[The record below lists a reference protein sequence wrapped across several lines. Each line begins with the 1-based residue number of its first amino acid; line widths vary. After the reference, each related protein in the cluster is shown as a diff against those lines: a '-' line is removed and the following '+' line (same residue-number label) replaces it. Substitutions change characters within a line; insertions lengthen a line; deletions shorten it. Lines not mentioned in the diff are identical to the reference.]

1 MDKLKDLK
9 FSLGSWNKVSL
20 FLIFKKIKEE
30 QQITAGL
37 IEVEFKSKR
46 SAWAERVEA
55 LPWVPAPVERA
66 AAAALLALRVE
77 GIFSVVKLL
86 PHFCKKKPHSEA
98 RYWLRWGTADVTF
111 QSSKQLCLI
120 LKSGLSHAHPDGTL
134 EKHQSQ
140 RRGWGPRWKMVA
152 TEIQAPKSSLLTRS
166 SPRKR
171 FSGKNE

>member
-46 SAWAERVEA
+46 SAWAERIEA

-66 AAAALLALRVE
+66 AATTLLALGIE
-77 GIFSVVKLL
+77 GIFSVIKLL
-86 PHFCKKKPHSEA
+86 PHFCKRTQQSE
-98 RYWLRWGTADVTF
+98 
-111 QSSKQLCLI
+111 
-120 LKSGLSHAHPDGTL
+120 
-134 EKHQSQ
+134 
-140 RRGWGPRWKMVA
+140 
-152 TEIQAPKSSLLTRS
+152 TR
-166 SPRKR
+166 
-171 FSGKNE
+171 